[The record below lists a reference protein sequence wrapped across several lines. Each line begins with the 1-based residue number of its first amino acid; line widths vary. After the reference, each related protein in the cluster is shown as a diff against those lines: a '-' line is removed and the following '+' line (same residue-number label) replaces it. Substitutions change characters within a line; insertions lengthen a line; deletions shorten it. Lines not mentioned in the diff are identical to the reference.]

1 MRQCGLLGE
10 KLSHSYSPQIHT
22 YLGDYAYDLFEKEN
36 AAVAAFMTEKPF
48 DAINVTIPY
57 KKTVVPFM
65 DTLSETAQRLGSV
78 NTVVKG
84 EDGRL
89 FGHNTDYY
97 GFSYMLD
104 KSGISPEGK
113 KVLVLGSGGAS
124 VTVCAVLRDRGAA
137 SVTVISRSGPDN
149 YENLY
154 RHHDAELIVNTT
166 PVGMYPHPGVSPVNL
181 ADFPKCLG
189 ALDLIY
195 NPDKTAFLL
204 QAEALGIPHENG
216 LSMLVAQAKES
227 AEYFGEKPLPDDL
240 IESTT
245 ASLRQ
250 RQKNIVLIGMPG
262 SGKSTLAQALA
273 EKTGRT
279 FVDADDAIREKA
291 GTSIPE
297 IFEKVGEA
305 GFRAIETE
313 VLSEL
318 GMKSGLVLA
327 TGGGCV
333 TREENYPLLHQNG
346 TIIWLQRDI
355 KALPT
360 DGRPLS
366 QKGDLAGMYAVRRPL
381 YERFADIRI
390 ENRFETENIT
400 ERVLSLYE
408 NSCY

>member
-22 YLGDYAYDLFEKEN
+22 YLGDYAYRLFEKEKTE
-36 AAVAAFMTEKPF
+36 VAAFMTEKPF

-65 DTLSETAQRLGSV
+65 DTLSEKAERLGSV

-84 EDGRL
+84 KDGRL

-149 YENLY
+149 YENIS
-154 RHHDAELIVNTT
+154 RHRDAEIIVNTT
-166 PVGMYPHPGVSPVNL
+166 PVGMYPHPGASPVNL
-181 ADFPKCLG
+181 ADFPACG
-189 ALDLIY
+189 GVLDLIY
-195 NPDKTAFLL
+195 NPDKTALLL

-227 AEYFGEKPLPDDL
+227 AEYFGEKPLSEAL
-240 IESTT
+240 IDSTT
-245 ASLRQ
+245 AALRRQ
-250 RQKNIVLIGMPG
+250 QKNIVLIGMPG
-262 SGKSTLAQALA
+262 CGKSTLGRCLA
-273 EKTGRT
+273 EQTGRT

-291 GTSIPE
+291 GMPIPE

-313 VLSEL
+313 VLSAL

-346 TIIWLQRDI
+346 TIIWLERDI
-355 KALPT
+355 EALPT

-366 QKGDLAGMYAVRRPL
+366 QKGNLAGMYAVRKPL
-381 YERFADIRI
+381 YARFADVRV
-390 ENRFETENIT
+390 ENRFETEDIT

-408 NSCY
+408 NSCH